1 MKAGIYLRCATSED
15 EEATLDTQEAR
26 CRAAAALAGCE
37 VDPEF
42 IWKERWSG
50 IDLERPKLGEVRQAA
65 RAGRISALFVCRPDR
80 LSRDPVQLVTLMEEL
95 RAYGVKIHFAAGS
108 TYSGLEAFT
117 AGILEFASQMER
129 AELTERS
136 MQARIRLARSGS
148 LPVGANAG
156 LFGYDYDKVRK
167 MRIVNE
173 EEAEAI
179 RMMFQWASEGVTTYR
194 IAKRL
199 NEMDLRTKRGSYW
212 SRLAVLRIL
221 TNCAFTGVQHYGK
234 YRYRRTGDGKRVVSP
249 RPASEVIRVVG
260 FSPPLISQE
269 LFGKVQ
275 ERLEARRSRGAK
287 SGG

>member
-26 CRAAAALAGCE
+26 CRAAAALAGYE

-65 RAGRISALFVCRPDR
+65 RAGRISALFTYRPDR
-80 LSRDPVQLVTLMEEL
+80 LSRDPVQLLTLMEEL
-95 RAYGVKIHFAAGS
+95 RAYGVKIHFEVGS
-108 TYSGLEAFT
+108 TYSGLERFKVD
-117 AGILEFASQMER
+117 ILKFVGQMER

-167 MRIVNE
+167 SRTVNQQE
-173 EEAEAI
+173 SEAVRPDVSMGLGGRNHLPDCQEA
-179 RMMFQWASEGVTTYR
+179 Q
-194 IAKRL
+194 
-199 NEMDLRTKRGSYW
+199 
-212 SRLAVLRIL
+212 
-221 TNCAFTGVQHYGK
+221 
-234 YRYRRTGDGKRVVSP
+234 
-249 RPASEVIRVVG
+249 
-260 FSPPLISQE
+260 
-269 LFGKVQ
+269 
-275 ERLEARRSRGAK
+275 
-287 SGG
+287 